1 MKTKIL
7 RIFRLLLIIMFSYT
21 LFHKLFDMKT
31 FLSTLKK
38 STIIEDYQIY
48 IILYL
53 IPFLEFITVLALFLW
68 KRVEGFY
75 LSFVLML
82 TFTIYLI
89 TLNNFSLYKGCSC
102 GGIFNEL
109 SYLEHI
115 IVNCTF
121 IVISL
126 ISILLFEEK
135 NK

>member
-1 MKTKIL
+1 
-7 RIFRLLLIIMFSYT
+7 MFSYT